1 MDFNKVTSKV
11 SEEVSN
17 TASSSNKQLVL
28 QDFQSMY
35 FTRVLLVVQNL
46 TSLET
51 SNAFQINKLQ
61 CEYLCVKL
69 CESMNDVYIYIQD
82 LMRQD
87 GIRSTQNILKKL
99 WQVAK
104 DGEILVQGCRSNQ
117 WIQTAIIFADAK
129 EHFASLVLKVEL
141 YMALL
146 QNNLNEQIKRMFLS
160 NFQDW
165 SNEVSIKNCRLLMR
179 RQIGIK

>member
-1 MDFNKVTSKV
+1 MDLNKVPSKV

-35 FTRVLLVVQNL
+35 FTCVLLVVQNL

-69 CESMNDVYIYIQD
+69 CKSMNDVYVYIQD
-82 LMRQD
+82 LMCQD
-87 GIRSTQNILKKL
+87 GIRSTQNI
-99 WQVAK
+99 
-104 DGEILVQGCRSNQ
+104 
-117 WIQTAIIFADAK
+117 
-129 EHFASLVLKVEL
+129 
-141 YMALL
+141 
-146 QNNLNEQIKRMFLS
+146 
-160 NFQDW
+160 
-165 SNEVSIKNCRLLMR
+165 
-179 RQIGIK
+179 